1 MRGNI
6 ISMDRQMVNDNT
18 NNATDANLE
27 LFLDD
32 ELLSWEHNLKRQLC
46 QPTKHPDNPILQP
59 EQPWEE
65 TAITLYGSV
74 LPREKGGLAM
84 WYMALAGGWRSNQT
98 MCLAESEDGVAWTR
112 AIQPDLPY
120 RECNKSNVVLGSD
133 PNVHG
138 PCVLRNEHN
147 DDPNER
153 YLVLYDS
160 YTKYRP
166 ELADTLRHDR
176 CCYTAVSPD
185 GIHWTPKKGR
195 LSIPGKS
202 DTGQGVVWDP
212 LHRRYIAYLRGT
224 RSQHDPFGRPYGESQ
239 RVRYVRAAV
248 SADFLHWSDPV
259 ELLRADISDG
269 DPDHQFHQFSVTR
282 RGNQYVA
289 LLSIFHISGFE
300 KLRCADEGGREILL
314 EEGTCDTQLAV
325 SRDGLHWRRV
335 ANRAVFLPLGS
346 PGAWDS
352 HWLTTASQLVT
363 TDAETLL
370 YYGGA
375 GTSRREGHNTR
386 LGLATLPRDRF
397 QALQPRLLR
406 QPGVVE
412 TKPLRIDPRGE
423 LYVNA
428 DARHGRVVAELCDF
442 EGNTIEGFALDDC
455 DAVTTDSLDAPLRWR
470 GKPIGQAVRDES
482 FGRDIRIRF
491 YLHQASL
498 YAARIP
504 SILPVLV

>member
-1 MRGNI
+1 M
-6 ISMDRQMVNDNT
+6 NDNH
-18 NNATDANLE
+18 NATDANLE

-32 ELLSWEHNLKRQLC
+32 ELLSWEHNLQRQLC
-46 QPTKHPDNPILQP
+46 QPAKHPSNPIVKP
-59 EQPWEE
+59 AQPWESSY
-65 TAITLYGSV
+65 ITLYGSV
-74 LPREKGGLAM
+74 LPRDEGGLAM
-84 WYMALAGGWRSNQT
+84 WYMALAGGDRSDQC
-98 MCLAESEDGVAWTR
+98 MCLARSEDGVAWTR
-112 AIQPDLPY
+112 AMQPGLPY
-120 RECNKSNVVLGSD
+120 RNCAESNVVLGPE

-138 PCVLRNEHN
+138 PCVIRNEHG

-160 YTKYRP
+160 YTKFRP
-166 ELADTLRHDR
+166 ASAEAKHHGR

-185 GIHWTPKKGR
+185 GVHWTPKEGR
-195 LSIPGKS
+195 LAIPGKS
-202 DTGQGVVWDP
+202 DTGNGVVWDP
-212 LHRRYIAYLRGT
+212 SRRRYIAYLRGG
-224 RSQHDPFGRPYGESQ
+224 RSSHDPFGRPYGESQ

-259 ELLRADISDG
+259 ELLRADETDG

-282 RGNQYVA
+282 RGNQFVG
-289 LLSIFHISGFE
+289 LLSIFHITAFE
-300 KLRCADEGGREILL
+300 KLRWDRDGGREILM
-314 EEGTCDTQLAV
+314 EQGTCDTQLAV

-335 ANRAVFLPLGS
+335 ANRTVFLPLGS

-363 TDAETLL
+363 TDAQTLL

-375 GTSRREGHNTR
+375 GTKRSEGHNTC

-397 QALQPRLLR
+397 QALQPRRLG

-412 TKPLRIDPRGE
+412 TKPLRIDPDGE

-428 DARHGRVVAELCDF
+428 DARCGRCVAELCDF
-442 EGNTIEGFALDDC
+442 EGNVIEGFSLDDC
-455 DAVTTDSLDAPLRWR
+455 DAVTTDSLDAPVRWR
-470 GKPIGQAVRDES
+470 GKPIGQTVRGDH
-482 FGRDIRIRF
+482 GRKDIRIRF

-498 YAARIP
+498 YAAKIP
-504 SILPVLV
+504 CSSFWDVLK